1 VGLFWRPALK
11 QLGIFFVDLD
21 ELDEAFD
28 AEVGER
34 LDSVF
39 ANTIDPMAPSSI
51 SISLATSHNQS
62 SSSPR
67 SLATLVMVVT

>member
-1 VGLFWRPALK
+1 MTYCEPKRTHPAYTAGSVGLFWRPALK

-34 LDSVF
+34 LDTIF
-39 ANTIDPMAPSSI
+39 ANTIDPDGAVLDLHFAGDIP
-51 SISLATSHNQS
+51 
-62 SSSPR
+62 
-67 SLATLVMVVT
+67 